1 MFAQNVGSLSYAQL
15 ENRIAKEKG
24 TLVVNFWATW
34 CKPCVAELP
43 VFERIESEFK
53 DKNVSVLLV
62 NLDFNSKVES
72 LVIPFLK
79 KKNLKSEVIHI
90 TDTDPN
96 SWINKV
102 DESWSGAI
110 PATVMFRNGKKYFFK
125 EGEITYEELRE
136 VVAK

>member
-1 MFAQNVGSLSYAQL
+1 MFAQNVGSLSYAEL
-15 ENRIAKEKG
+15 EKRIATEKG

-43 VFERIESEFK
+43 AFERLEQEYK
-53 DKNVSVLLV
+53 EKNVKVLLA

-72 LVIPFLK
+72 LVVPFLK

-90 TDTDPN
+90 MDTDPN
-96 SWINKV
+96 SWINKI

-125 EGEITYEELRE
+125 EGEMTYEELKE